1 MFDQKVDVQSKYD
14 FQHRKESIPML
25 QKDTDCNNEFMESKV
40 NEDVKAEGSV
50 AVGDYVVFEDIHQ
63 IKLGANG
70 ILPENK
76 EDNFLLLPPKKFECV
91 KCEYKTHKK
100 GALKEHVGHVFD

>member
-1 MFDQKVDVQSKYD
+1 MMFLTKLRYFEGKE
-14 FQHRKESIPML
+14 RKGKKSS
-25 QKDTDCNNEFMESKV
+25 D
-40 NEDVKAEGSV
+40 
-50 AVGDYVVFEDIHQ
+50 
-63 IKLGANG
+63 ANG